1 MCNEADR
8 HMAAEREP
16 PQITVVPSASLTPA
30 RFASVDNPEKNTQDL
45 IDRRTLTSCSS
56 EVGF

>member
-1 MCNEADR
+1 
-8 HMAAEREP
+8 MAAEREP
-16 PQITVVPSASLTPA
+16 PQITVVSSASLTPA
-30 RFASVDNPEKNTQDL
+30 RFASVDDPEKNTQDL